1 MRKVTVVKQIGAIA
15 IIAGTAVGAGM
26 LGIPFAVAAVGFN
39 YAVIALFLVWI
50 IMYSTALLIAEA
62 NISQP
67 LGTDMDSIANNI
79 LGKSGKILNL
89 VFYLLLLYSLLTAYI
104 FMGGQL
110 FKTYILSWFGLENVN
125 FAKAIFCLVF
135 GFFIYKGIRVV
146 FRVNEIFLSLKI
158 LAFVLFVAFIAPNIQ
173 ISLLENNSLGVEYI
187 WFAIPIL
194 VTSFG
199 FHIVIPAIRN
209 YFQNDKVFKRTIA
222 VGALTPLLIYLV
234 WVVATLG
241 TISLY
246 GQGGFIE
253 LSMTGKTL
261 AAAYKN
267 ISQHSSLIFIKLFE
281 NFAVITSFL
290 GVALALFSFNRDLYN
305 IDIEKK
311 IKKIIV
317 LFITLLPPLIF
328 AMYFVNSF
336 IAALGYASIFVA
348 VLLIVQPAM
357 MVWVIRAKES
367 RNDFVSKLYLLIIL
381 FSGLGIIGLQLL
393 VAFDRLPHI

>member
-1 MRKVTVVKQIGAIA
+1 MKDVSFVKQVGAVA

-39 YAVIALFLVWI
+39 YAVMALFLVWI
-50 IMYSTALLIAEA
+50 IMYATALLIVEA

-79 LGKSGKILNL
+79 LGKPGRVLNL

-110 FKTYILSWFGLENVN
+110 FKTYIFSWVGLANVN
-125 FAKAIFCLVF
+125 VAKALFCLVF
-135 GFFIYKGIRVV
+135 GFFIYKGIRIV
-146 FRVNEIFLSLKI
+146 FRVNELFLSLKI
-158 LAFVLFVAFIAPNIQ
+158 LAFVLFIAFVAPSIQ
-173 ISLLENNSLGVEYI
+173 VTLLEGESLGEGYI

-209 YFQNDKVFKRTIA
+209 YFENDRVFKRTIA
-222 VGALTPLLIYLV
+222 IGALTPLLIYLV

-241 TISLY
+241 TVSLY

-253 LSMTGKTL
+253 LSATGKTL
-261 AAAYKN
+261 AAAYEN
-267 ISQHSSLIFIKLFE
+267 LGQHSSLIFIKLFE
-281 NFAVITSFL
+281 NFAIITSFL
-290 GVALALFSFNRDLYN
+290 GVALALFSFNRDLYS
-305 IDIEKK
+305 IDTERK
-311 IKKIIV
+311 IKKLLV
-317 LFITLLPPLIF
+317 LVITLVPPLIF

-348 VLLIVQPAM
+348 VLLVVQPAM
-357 MVWVIRAKES
+357 MVWVVRTKQL
-367 RNDFVSKLYLLIIL
+367 RNNFISKIYLIIIL
-381 FSGLGIIGLQLL
+381 FSGLSIIGLQLL

>member
-1 MRKVTVVKQIGAIA
+1 MKKVSIVKQIGAVA

-39 YAVIALFLVWI
+39 YAVMALFLVWI
-50 IMYSTALLIAEA
+50 IMYATALLIIEA

-67 LGTDMDSIANNI
+67 LGTDMDSIVSNI
-79 LGKSGKILNL
+79 LGKPGRVLNL

-110 FKTYILSWFGLENVN
+110 FKTYVFSWVELENIN
-125 FAKAIFCLVF
+125 IAKVLFCLVF

-158 LAFVLFVAFIAPNIQ
+158 LAFVLFISFVAPSIQ
-173 ISLLENNSLGVEYI
+173 ASLLEGGSLGGGYVL
-187 WFAIPIL
+187 FAIPIL

-209 YFQNDKVFKRTIA
+209 YFENDKVFKRTIA
-222 VGALTPLLIYLV
+222 IGAFTPLLIYLV

-246 GQGGFIE
+246 GQGGFVE
-253 LSMTGKTL
+253 LSETGKTL
-261 AAAYKN
+261 AAAYDKLGQN
-267 ISQHSSLIFIKLFE
+267 SSLIFIKLFE
-281 NFAVITSFL
+281 NFAIITSFL
-290 GVALALFSFNRDLYN
+290 GVALALFSFNRDLYS
-305 IDIEKK
+305 IDTEKK
-311 IKKIIV
+311 IKKLLV
-317 LFITLLPPLIF
+317 LVITLVPPLIF
-328 AMYFVNSF
+328 AIYFVNSF

-348 VLLIVQPAM
+348 VLLIVQPAI
-357 MVWVIRAKES
+357 MVWVVRTKQL
-367 RNDFVSKLYLLIIL
+367 RNNFISKIYLMVIL
-381 FSGLGIIGLQLL
+381 FSGVSIIGLQLL